1 MPAILVA
8 DLNAQTLETDTI
20 LSASFQ
26 RYTYKCLYNTVTDL
40 KHNLCPINFF
50 SPFCGMRNL
59 HSVEK
64 SRRK

>member
-50 SPFCGMRNL
+50 SPFCF
-59 HSVEK
+59 
-64 SRRK
+64 